1 MYRVIEYPSTESK
14 SGSPR
19 NVLNTPTGPVV
30 WAIALLMICS
40 APGAAWAC
48 ACGCSVFD
56 VGTTSLLPQENDHGG
71 AVYFGWYYS
80 NQNHNWSGTSRA
92 PAENNSDKQ
101 LETNWY
107 NIGIEY
113 MFNRD
118 WGFMAKLPYATRTF
132 HTQDDPTEPVSVFKD
147 DALGDAEI
155 AAMYTGFSKDMSTGV
170 YFGLKLPTGD
180 YTAPGFDRDTQ
191 IGTGSTDLVLGGFN
205 RGLITGDNKWQ
216 YFDQL
221 RLQTPLAQRSAFDAN
236 LGADGSYW
244 PGTTVDGA
252 LGIVYNGGYHLA
264 GFDKIAPVLQ
274 LIGSYRAHDS
284 GTAAD
289 PVDTGYERLFI
300 SPGVEFTKV
309 LDEKNNVV
317 MKVYGDVEIPI
328 YQNVNG
334 NQIVAPAL
342 FKIISSYNF

>member
-1 MYRVIEYPSTESK
+1 MFRVFHYLFRERPTATAPSCNSLSRILK
-14 SGSPR
+14 AALI
-19 NVLNTPTGPVV
+19 VLSC
-30 WAIALLMICS
+30 A
-40 APGAAWAC
+40 APHAAWAC
-48 ACGCSVFD
+48 ACGCSVFE
-56 VGTTSLLPQENDHGG
+56 VGTYSLLPTENDHGG
-71 AVYFGWYYS
+71 NVYFEWDYS

-92 PAENNSDKQ
+92 PAANNSDKQ

-107 NIGIEY
+107 SIGIEY

-118 WGFMAKLPYATRTF
+118 WGLMAHLPSATRTF

-147 DALGDAEI
+147 TALGDAVI

-180 YTAPGFDRDTQ
+180 FTAPGFDRDTQ

-216 YFDQL
+216 YFSQL
-221 RLQTPLAQRSAFDAN
+221 RLQTPLAQQSAFDAD
-236 LGADGSYW
+236 LGTDGTYW
-244 PGTTVDGA
+244 PGTTVDGSV
-252 LGIVYNGGYHLA
+252 GIVYNGGYHIA
-264 GFDKIAPVLQ
+264 GFDKIAPLIQ
-274 LIGSYRAHDS
+274 LIGSYRARDS

-289 PVDTGYERLFI
+289 PVDTGYERVFI
-300 SPGVEFTKV
+300 SPAVEFTKV
-309 LDEKNNVV
+309 LDEKNATV
-317 MKVYGDVEIPI
+317 MRVYADVEIPI

-342 FKIISSYNF
+342 FKVVSSYSLP